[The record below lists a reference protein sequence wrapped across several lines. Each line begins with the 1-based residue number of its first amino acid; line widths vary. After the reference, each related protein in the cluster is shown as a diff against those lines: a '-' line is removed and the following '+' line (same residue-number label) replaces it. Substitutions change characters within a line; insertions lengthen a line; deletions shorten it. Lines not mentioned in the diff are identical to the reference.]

1 MSGEPLPD
9 RPSRLPAHHR
19 LILAAL
25 RQREAR
31 HCQVLWSP
39 VDPGGPFLTLI
50 SRLSDLAE
58 ALHQTLAPL
67 RLDHPRQHHYPAG
80 DLHVTLV
87 NLDHIAGDE
96 RAVTAVTAAA
106 RNVGPL
112 HLLFAAPSV
121 SRQTV
126 YLPGVEITGQLRRL
140 RRQTR
145 AAAGVRP
152 HPLDRV
158 RDDLV
163 FANLVRFQAPLTSCS
178 CGATS
183 HKCLCRNSRK
193 PSSMRPNSS
202 RPTRSSRRRRPTHS
216 PSFPCNEERP
226 VLVDTVSPVHDRDL
240 TLGEAPSAAAPA
252 GMTRSPDRVV
262 TYTHRS

>member
-1 MSGEPLPD
+1 MLSPSATPADRPMSGEPLPN

-19 LILAAL
+19 LIFAAL

-31 HCQVLWSP
+31 HGQVLWSP

-50 SRLSDLAE
+50 GRLSHLAE
-58 ALHQTLAPL
+58 ALHQALAPL
-67 RLDHPRQHHYPAG
+67 RLDHPGQHHYPAG

-126 YLPGVEITGQLRRL
+126 YLPGVDITGQLRRL

-158 RDDLV
+158 REDLV
-163 FANLVRFQAPLTSCS
+163 FANLVRFQAPL
-178 CGATS
+178 
-183 HKCLCRNSRK
+183 N
-193 PSSMRPNSS
+193 
-202 RPTRSSRRRRPTHS
+202 
-216 PSFPCNEERP
+216 
-226 VLVDTVSPVHDRDL
+226 VLQLRRDL
-240 TLGEAPSAAAPA
+240 SRMSLPKKPQALVEAAELVTTDKVLSASATHTLAVLSLQRGEASS
-252 GMTRSPDRVV
+252 G
-262 TYTHRS
+262 